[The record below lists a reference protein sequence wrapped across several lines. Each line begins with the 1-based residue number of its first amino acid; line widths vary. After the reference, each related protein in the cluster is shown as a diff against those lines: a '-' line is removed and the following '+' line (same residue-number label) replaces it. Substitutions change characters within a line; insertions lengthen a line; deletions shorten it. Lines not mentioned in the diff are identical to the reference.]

1 MKTKG
6 DFLGE
11 FEELILIAVA
21 SLLDEAYGVSVMK
34 YIEKEAGRSS
44 NISAIHEGLKR
55 LQKKGLVESKM
66 GGATQVRGGRRKR
79 YFVITELGK
88 RKLEELMNLKLQL
101 YSKVPNFNLRIS

>member
-21 SLLDEAYGVSVMK
+21 SLQDDAYGVSVMK

-55 LQKKGLVESKM
+55 LQKKGLVESGM

-79 YFVITELGK
+79 YFVITDLGK
-88 RKLEELMNLKLQL
+88 QRLADLIALKMQL
-101 YSKVPNFNLRIS
+101 YSKVPSLNLKLS